1 MRRGVDIALQRD
13 RGHLV
18 GMGLQVQVEVR
29 VHGDNIVVEMMNSR
43 RINRPHGEDKVVS

>member
-1 MRRGVDIALQRD
+1 MDIAIQRD
-13 RGHLV
+13 GGHLV

-29 VHGDNIVVEMMNSR
+29 VHGDIMVDMMNSR

>member
-1 MRRGVDIALQRD
+1 MQRD

-29 VHGDNIVVEMMNSR
+29 VHGDIVVDMMNSC
-43 RINRPHGEDKVVS
+43 RINRTHGEDKVVS